1 MFEYLKDYNTELK
14 SRVETLE
21 ITINIASPLFFSAF
35 RGVVEVFIR
44 EIINESGI
52 KTQGTSFKKMI
63 SEDGV
68 LDLLTNNLGIEN
80 HAIDKCLDLIAKA
93 NKRVHDHQGELDIET
108 VISYLICLW
117 QITSPVFISEE
128 FVPTCPTRQEIYLSF
143 NSERRELEREK
154 LKITAEGLE
163 RIREQEADA
172 ADTNAKV
179 SEMYEHFKTEQE
191 SFARIKESAEAPP
204 TLAEIVKKS
213 TFRNLLYIKCDE
225 IKSRRWWT
233 AFLLCIASLIFAP
246 IYINYSTKI
255 CGIYTTFTFFVN
267 IWNIAT
273 VFMIIRLFQS
283 IDLNISDVD
292 EHTLFNSGTSYIKPI
307 ESIKSKYLI
316 LLSVAI
322 ISMILDI
329 VYANINGAKDVT
341 ALYVLLCIGSILFIL
356 SFVFTCIYQ
365 LGFSAVE
372 HRLNINNKTYSAINI
387 GNNLYTPIDFH
398 RKYLKNNKY
407 D

>member
-1 MFEYLKDYNTELK
+1 MFEYLKGQSAELK
-14 SRVETLE
+14 SRTETLE

-35 RGVVEVFIR
+35 RGLVEVFIR
-44 EIINESGI
+44 DLLHQGGINVR
-52 KTQGTSFKKMI
+52 GTSLKKML
-63 SEDGV
+63 SEDGA
-68 LDLLTNNLGIEN
+68 LNLLANNYGIEPR
-80 HAIDKCLDLIAKA
+80 AIDKCLDLIAKA
-93 NKRVHDHQGELDIET
+93 NKRVHDHQGELDVET
-108 VISYLICLW
+108 VTTYLICLW

-128 FVPTCPTRQEIYLSF
+128 CVPACPTRQEIYLSF
-143 NSERRELEREK
+143 NSEQRELEREK

-163 RIREQEADA
+163 RIREHEADA

-179 SEMYEHFKTEQE
+179 SEMYDHFKTEQE
-191 SFARIKESAEAPP
+191 SFARVKEIAEAPP
-204 TLAEIVKKS
+204 TLLEIVKKS
-213 TFRNLLYIKCDE
+213 TVRNLLYSKCDE

-246 IYINYSTKI
+246 IYMNYSAKI

-267 IWNIAT
+267 VWNAAT

-307 ESIKSKYLI
+307 ESIKSKYPI

-329 VYANINGAKDVT
+329 IYANLRGAKDVT
-341 ALYVLLCIGSILFIL
+341 ALYVLLCVGSILFIL
-356 SFVFTCIYQ
+356 SYIFTCVYQ
-365 LGFSAVE
+365 LGYSAVE
-372 HRLNINNKTYSAINI
+372 HRLNLNNKTYSAINI
-387 GNNLYTPIDFH
+387 GNNLYTPIEFY